1 MDHTKVAEYLE
12 RYHENPFPVSSSLIH
27 SMLECSAR
35 NRNKPEVYDHAD
47 DKEDFMRN
55 IYYWKAYIN
64 MTFHKLKEYRKGIT
78 CVFENEK
85 DHTAADFDLG
95 ELTSK
100 NENGNITG
108 LDAKA
113 AFHIMVA
120 VEECLELSAELL
132 NLLSVGEDSMKEYN
146 PIGLIEEISDVLGAI
161 DYVKT
166 IADLSTEDIEYMQL
180 VKSTRQLARQGITP
194 NLYEDYKEVF
204 QLHAKRRI
212 ASLPDIAKEMIQE
225 QMEDK

>member
-12 RYHENPFPVSSSLIH
+12 KYRENPFPVSSSLIH

-64 MTFHKLKEYRKGIT
+64 MTFHKLKEYRRGIT

-100 NENGNITG
+100 NKDGNITG

-146 PIGLIEEISDVLGAI
+146 PIGLIEEISDVLGSI

-166 IADLSTEDIEYMQL
+166 IADLSTEDIEYMQM
-180 VKSTRQLARQGITP
+180 VKSTRQLARQGIYP
-194 NLYEDYKEVF
+194 ALYNDYKEVF
-204 QLHAKRRI
+204 QLHAKSHI
-212 ASLPDIAKEMIQE
+212 ASLPDIAKEMIIK

>member
-55 IYYWKAYIN
+55 VYYWKAYIN
-64 MTFHKLKEYRKGIT
+64 MTFYKLKEYRKGIT

-146 PIGLIEEISDVLGAI
+146 PIGLIEEISDVLGSI
-161 DYVKT
+161 DYAKT